1 MEFSRRRRTDPRIDL
16 TSLIDVVLNL
26 VIFLLLTTT
35 FVVQPGLQVNL
46 PQAAIQEKTVEKQE
60 WFVILTKD
68 DRLFFNDRLLT
79 LSELQTALQEK
90 LQEGFG
96 GQPLIIKADKEV
108 QHGKVVE
115 ILDLAKGL
123 GINQLAIAT
132 TPRTEE

>member
-46 PQAAIQEKTVEKQE
+46 PQAATQEKTVEKQE

-79 LSELQTALQEK
+79 LSELRTALQEK